1 MADSEYSVP
10 SSITRALRDAGMA
23 PDTSMQARVA
33 EWWGWYTSTAPF
45 YDEDVPMGDGRTMHR
60 HRVTIHP
67 ARRVCRE
74 WASLLL
80 NDKTTI
86 TADQDAADQWLR
98 QWLASSHLVQRGQG
112 MVERAFA
119 LGTGAWALSFDL
131 RDGAVTATR
140 PRRYDARQVLPLSWD
155 EDSCTECAFAS
166 VTMAHGARLDQ
177 LQVHSVDP
185 DTGTYHVRTRVF
197 SRDREVDAEALGMI
211 PDYDTGSDMPTF
223 ALVRPAIDNVYSD
236 GSAMGQSVFADAT
249 GAIAAVDNAFDSIV
263 REIDAT
269 KVKTFVSD
277 QMFGSRLDVAPDGTE
292 RRVTLLPSP
301 DASIV
306 RVMSTDPDLIS
317 TFAPD
322 IRIDPLRQALD
333 VALDELGDLTG
344 FGQKYFALAG
354 TTGLKTATEVA
365 ADSSA
370 LMRNVA
376 KHGHLLGEALR
387 SICES
392 ALAANGFD
400 GVSVSV
406 DLDDSIIA
414 DTASDKAQMLS
425 EVAAGLVPG
434 WMYLQRFYGMTEEDA
449 RAAASEAASGSAAPT
464 FGA

>member
-1 MADSEYSVP
+1 MADTSYSIP
-10 SSITRALRDAGMA
+10 DCITRALAGAGLA
-23 PDTSMQARVA
+23 PDTSMQGRIQ
-33 EWWGWYTSTAPF
+33 EWWGWYTSTAGF
-45 YDEDVPMGDGRTMHR
+45 YDQTVSMGDGRTMRR

-80 NDKTTI
+80 NDSTTI
-86 TADQDAADQWLR
+86 TADSEDADEWLKA
-98 QWLASSHLVQRGQG
+98 WLHSSRLVQRGQG

-119 LGTGAWALSFDL
+119 LGTGAWALSFDVA
-131 RDGAVTATR
+131 DGAVVATR

-155 EDSCTECAFAS
+155 EDSCDSCAFAS
-166 VTMAHGARLDQ
+166 VASIRGQRLDQ
-177 LQVHSVDP
+177 LQVHAPDP
-185 DTGTYHVRTRVF
+185 ETGTYHVLTRLF
-197 SRDREVDAEALGMI
+197 DRGGREVGADAMGVLG
-211 PDYDTGSDMPTF
+211 DFDTGSALPTF

-249 GAIAAVDNAFDSIV
+249 GAITAVDNAFDSIV

-269 KVKTFVSD
+269 KVKTLVSD
-277 QMFGSRLDVAPDGTE
+277 QMFGQRVEVQADGTE
-292 RRVTLLPSP
+292 RTVMAMPSP
-301 DASIV
+301 DDSIL

-344 FGQKYFALAG
+344 FGQQYFALEKTGG
-354 TTGLKTATEVA
+354 TKTATEVA
-365 ADSSA
+365 ADNSA

-376 KHGHLLGEALR
+376 KHGHLLQDAIAA
-387 SICES
+387 ICEA

-414 DTASDKAQMLS
+414 DTASDKAQMLA
-425 EVAAGLVPG
+425 EVSAGLVPG

-449 RAAASEAASGSAAPT
+449 RAAASEAAGATAAPLI
-464 FGA
+464 A